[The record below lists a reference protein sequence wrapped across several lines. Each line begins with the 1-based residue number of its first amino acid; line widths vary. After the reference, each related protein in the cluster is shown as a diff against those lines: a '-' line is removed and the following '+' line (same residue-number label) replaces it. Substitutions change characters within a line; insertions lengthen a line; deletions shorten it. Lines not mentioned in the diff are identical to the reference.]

1 MSWSDLENKSD
12 ESKKLSKEYKSK
24 QVELNKK
31 FYRTFTSDDGKVVL
45 DFLVNHFIMENDT
58 ALNAQNIQYEAG
70 YHAGEAGL
78 VKYILKRIS
87 NATEG

>member
-12 ESKKLSKEYKSK
+12 ESKKLSKEYKAK

-45 DFLVNHFIMENDT
+45 DFLVNHFNY
-58 ALNAQNIQYEAG
+58 Q
-70 YHAGEAGL
+70 
-78 VKYILKRIS
+78 
-87 NATEG
+87 